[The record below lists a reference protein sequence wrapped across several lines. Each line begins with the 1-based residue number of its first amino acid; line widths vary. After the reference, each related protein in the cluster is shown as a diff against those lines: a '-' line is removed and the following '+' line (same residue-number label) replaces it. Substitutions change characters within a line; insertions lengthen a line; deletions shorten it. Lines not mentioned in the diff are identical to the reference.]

1 MSPSSVT
8 EFVNC
13 STQIASHE
21 TNPIGRGPGPGVGMS
36 CNVCELPVT
45 KTDSEVAIQFAYDGA
60 DPHQDQFHLHVRCF
74 AAWELERNAE
84 GG

>member
-1 MSPSSVT
+1 
-8 EFVNC
+8 
-13 STQIASHE
+13 
-21 TNPIGRGPGPGVGMS
+21 MS

-74 AAWELERNAE
+74 AVGTGANHGRARPGL
-84 GG
+84 

>member
-1 MSPSSVT
+1 
-8 EFVNC
+8 
-13 STQIASHE
+13 
-21 TNPIGRGPGPGVGMS
+21 MS

-74 AAWELERNAE
+74 ALWELERTTDGPDRA
-84 GG
+84 